1 MMRSMIL
8 DKKIRLDGRALDEI
22 RPIECELSLLPRAHG
37 SALFTRG
44 ETQSLASLTLG
55 TTKDEQIIDGL
66 QPEHTER
73 FMLHYNFPPFSVGET
88 GRLMT
93 GRREIGHGHLA

>member
-1 MMRSMIL
+1 MMRLMIV
-8 DKKIRLDGRALDEI
+8 DDKIRLDGRSLDQI
-22 RPIECELSLLPRAHG
+22 RQVECEVATLPRTHG

-44 ETQSLASLTLG
+44 ETQSLTTVTLG
-55 TTKDEQIIDGL
+55 TSKDEQLIDGL
-66 QPEHTER
+66 LPEFNER
-73 FMLHYNFPPFSVGET
+73 FILHYNFPPFSVGET

>member
-1 MMRSMIL
+1 MIV
-8 DKKIRLDGRALDEI
+8 DDKIRLDGRSLDQI
-22 RPIECELSLLPRAHG
+22 RPVECEVAMLPRTHG

-44 ETQSLASLTLG
+44 ETQSLTTITLG
-55 TTKDEQIIDGL
+55 TSKDEQLIDGL
-66 QPEHTER
+66 LPEHYER
-73 FMLHYNFPPFSVGET
+73 FILHYNFPPFSVGET